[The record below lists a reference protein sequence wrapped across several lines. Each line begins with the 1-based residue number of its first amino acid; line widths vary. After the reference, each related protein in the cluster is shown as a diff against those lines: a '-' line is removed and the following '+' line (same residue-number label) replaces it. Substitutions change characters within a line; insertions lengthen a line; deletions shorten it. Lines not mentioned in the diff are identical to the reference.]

1 MIPRWITGQIAKH
14 TTKHERRWKHI
25 SVNAASANNKGISST
40 GSGSIDWRLL
50 NIIVYGSHH
59 VFWYVD
65 QIFQMTRFAFYD
77 DPTTRRLGLIQICD
91 ILTIKII
98 ILMYCGPSTVYADLR
113 NKPMQNEKKIKSNQ
127 YTTAQLVRESV
138 SYKIHFK

>member
-1 MIPRWITGQIAKH
+1 
-14 TTKHERRWKHI
+14 
-25 SVNAASANNKGISST
+25 
-40 GSGSIDWRLL
+40 
-50 NIIVYGSHH
+50 
-59 VFWYVD
+59 
-65 QIFQMTRFAFYD
+65 MTRFAFYD